1 MSNTSFLICLKDGG
15 RFESSQV
22 KGMSC
27 PLCGGDLLQESQMMT
42 GLESE
47 PEEGETGYPDE
58 VEEAALDE
66 KNLLGDFIL
75 VEKIGEGGGGKVFKA
90 WQEKLRRYVA
100 LKFLHI
106 MEEDKVRRFER
117 EAQLLAQLQHSNI
130 AGVHEICDVEG
141 QLFLVMHYI
150 DGPPI
155 DQVELPLEKLLPSF
169 VKICRAVDFA
179 HTHRII
185 HRDIK
190 PGNILIG
197 SDQEVY
203 VTDFGLARVMKPDVT
218 ASASGNI
225 LGTPLYMPPEQAR
238 GKMDQIDTQSDIY
251 SLGATFYNLVTRRPP
266 FEGDDI
272 GMILLK
278 VISEEP
284 TPPRKIDPSLP
295 PPVEA
300 IILKAM
306 EKEKPNRYSS
316 AEEMALDL
324 EKYISGQKVS
334 AKPVSNFR
342 RLGRKIKKNPW
353 PVAALSLLCIGG
365 FLLFFFPQN
374 EPPIIK
380 PSPPTPPAQDL
391 SWKDR
396 FGQLQPKLDYYGFNP
411 SSPELIQEGRIL
423 LAEIPENEIEEV
435 VGWFLH
441 QTDRLPKKPWPK
453 SSWVQKKSEAV
464 RIYHWCGMIGKILKG
479 LGGGFQSIQ
488 LKTTRTAEKYG
499 LISAYRG
506 TIDLQLI
513 FRPYGKILELKAGDK
528 WIIKEGR
535 RRAPEVEIMGDDF
548 HTPLVIRNLDIDTY
562 ALLVI
567 HPTLGK
573 QKFTIDPDNL
583 TNGASYVYGG
593 ALNNPGSIRLREL
606 P

>member
-1 MSNTSFLICLKDGG
+1 
-15 RFESSQV
+15 
-22 KGMSC
+22 
-27 PLCGGDLLQESQMMT
+27 
-42 GLESE
+42 
-47 PEEGETGYPDE
+47 
-58 VEEAALDE
+58 
-66 KNLLGDFIL
+66 
-75 VEKIGEGGGGKVFKA
+75 KVFKA

-106 MEEDKVRRFER
+106 MDEEKVRRFQR

-150 DGPPI
+150 DGPSI
-155 DQVELPLEKLLPSF
+155 DQVELSLEQLLPSF

-179 HTHRII
+179 HTHKII

-190 PGNILIG
+190 PGNILVG

-203 VTDFGLARVMKPDVT
+203 VTDFGLARVMKPDVS

-225 LGTPLYMPPEQAR
+225 LGTPLFMPPEQAR
-238 GKMDQIDTQSDIY
+238 GKMNQIDAQSDIY
-251 SLGATFYNLVTRRPP
+251 SLGATFYNLVTGRPP

-284 TPPRKIDPSLP
+284 TPPRKILP
-295 PPVEA
+295 TIPISVEA

-306 EKEKPNRYSS
+306 EKEKPNRYTS

-353 PVAALSLLCIGG
+353 PVAALSLLCIAG
-365 FLLFFFPQN
+365 LLPFFFPTK
-374 EPPIIK
+374 ESSAPTPT
-380 PSPPTPPAQDL
+380 PTPPLVQKQ

-396 FGQLQPKLDYYGFNP
+396 FGQLQPKLDYYGFDQ
-411 SSPELIQEGRIL
+411 SSPELIKEGRGL
-423 LAEIPENEIEEV
+423 FAQIPEEEMEEV
-435 VGWFLH
+435 LGWFSH

-453 SSWVQKKSEAV
+453 AAWIQKKSEAA
-464 RIYHWCGMIGKILKG
+464 RISHWCGMIGKILKG
-479 LGGGFQSIQ
+479 LGGGFPSIH
-488 LKTTRTAEKYG
+488 LKMTRTAEQYAA
-499 LISAYRG
+499 ISAYRG

-513 FRPYGKILELKAGDK
+513 FRPYGKILELKAGEN

-535 RRAPEVEIMGDDF
+535 KKETEVEITGDDF
-548 HTPLVIRNLDIDTY
+548 HTPLVMRNLDIAIYT
-562 ALLVI
+562 LLVA

-593 ALNNPGSIRLREL
+593 ALHNPGSIRLRRL